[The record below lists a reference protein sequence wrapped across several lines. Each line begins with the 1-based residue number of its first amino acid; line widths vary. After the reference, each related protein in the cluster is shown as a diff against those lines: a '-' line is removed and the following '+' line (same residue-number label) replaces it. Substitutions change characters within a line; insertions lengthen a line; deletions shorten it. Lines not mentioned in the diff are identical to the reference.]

1 MHAESPAT
9 VLVVDDH
16 ATVRH
21 GISSLIES
29 LRPNLCSAGAA
40 ATPEEAIELTR
51 ILQPHIV
58 LLDVNLAGDDGL
70 SLIPTLRSL
79 APCRV
84 VVLTS
89 LSDPKVL
96 ERALDLGA
104 VACIRKTAPA
114 GELIAA
120 LLSSGS
126 SEGGAIASITSNEGS
141 VMSRLIST
149 KSPMQ
154 SVNFDDVSTPAVPYS
169 KDRAITVGR
178 VEETRMLKLLTSRLS
193 DATAAITSFIRNE
206 DAVTAIEY
214 GLLASLIAVACIG
227 ALKATGS
234 SISSIYAAWS
244 AAVIAALSAAL

>member
-1 MHAESPAT
+1 MRAESPAT

-21 GISSLIES
+21 GISSLIDS

-40 ATPEEAIELTR
+40 ATLEEAIELTR

-70 SLIPTLRSL
+70 ALIRTLRSL

-89 LSDPKVL
+89 LTDPKVS

-104 VACIRKTAPA
+104 VACIQKTAPA

-120 LLSSGS
+120 LLSAGS
-126 SEGGAIASITSNEGS
+126 SEAGSIASSTPNEGS
-141 VMSRLIST
+141 VLSRLIST
-149 KSPMQ
+149 KSPSQ
-154 SVNFDDVSTPAVPYS
+154 TVDIDDVSPQAAAYSTDHAVTERPM
-169 KDRAITVGR
+169 
-178 VEETRMLKLLTSRLS
+178 EETRMLKQLISRLS
-193 DATAAITSFIRNE
+193 DATAAITLFIRNE
-206 DAVTAIEY
+206 EAVTAIEY
-214 GLLASLIAVACIG
+214 GLIAALIAVLCVGSIT
-227 ALKATGS
+227 ATGTS
-234 SISSIYAAWS
+234 LSQLYVTWS
-244 AAVIAALSAAL
+244 TAVIAAL